1 MTAYKSMSLRRFR
14 VNGPRDCLYKG
25 MSFRSCTAPQL
36 RGPAGLGCAAPGS
49 TYVGVVWHCGPQ
61 VRGPAGLGDIFQ
73 LGFAW
78 PHSCAAPPVS
88 GALQLGLRIRVFH
101 SGVCVA
107 PQLRSLAGARPARLH
122 TRNALKAIWPFFTSL
137 KGGSKIDF
145 WIIWFSGSRTRG
157 PVPRATKTKTN
168 KLGGGIPGPG
178 AQGFQDNGVRK
189 TRHTLTNWLA
199 VQIHG

>member
-1 MTAYKSMSLRRFR
+1 MGVPFRVLRGLAGLGRTVPMTAYKSMSLRRFR

-25 MSFRSCTAPQL
+25 MSFRVCTAPQL

-78 PHSCAAPPVS
+78 PRSCAAPPVS
-88 GALQLGLRIRVFH
+88 GALQLGLRTRVFH

-137 KGGSKIDF
+137 KGG
-145 WIIWFSGSRTRG
+145 
-157 PVPRATKTKTN
+157 
-168 KLGGGIPGPG
+168 
-178 AQGFQDNGVRK
+178 QD
-189 TRHTLTNWLA
+189 
-199 VQIHG
+199 